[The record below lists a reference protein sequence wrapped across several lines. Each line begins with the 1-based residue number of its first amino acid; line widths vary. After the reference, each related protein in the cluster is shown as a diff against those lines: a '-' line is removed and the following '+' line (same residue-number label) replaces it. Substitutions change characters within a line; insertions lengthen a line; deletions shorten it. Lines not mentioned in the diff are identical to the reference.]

1 MATLSLHYI
10 TLRSKQIGLKLKK
23 KKKSWLYL
31 DVVWFFIIR
40 AMFSTKFGFWN
51 ELCLNEVDA
60 QKVSDSFCFCIF
72 FSLCLKAGWDVL
84 LLYSRIPLNP
94 VHRPARCIRLN
105 CVSIDPSELY
115 HITQSCYPPHSFRP
129 LWRLCMWLLSVIHW
143 FPLASWF
150 SPFLPSSFHAL
161 MHWCTVCSHSS
172 DTSHDLVWNIFMASQ
187 AQIQSLHTKA
197 KTTVITG
204 LFWNVEQRY
213 VRLGVETQ
221 CLRKIYQVFF
231 LPLLENVQFRE
242 RLMTG
247 NKGPLLN
254 LNRTLV
260 MWCTD
265 MVDVLN
271 TSEPSIKNCKKK

>member
-10 TLRSKQIGLKLKK
+10 TLRSKQIGLKLKE

-40 AMFSTKFGFWN
+40 AMFSTKVGLRN

-60 QKVSDSFCFCIF
+60 QKVSDSFCFFFF

-115 HITQSCYPPHSFRP
+115 HITQSYYPPHSFRP
-129 LWRLCMWLLSVIHW
+129 LWRLCMWLLSVIRW

-161 MHWCTVCSHSS
+161 MHCVLSLVWYQSRFGLKHLHGISSS
-172 DTSHDLVWNIFMASQ
+172 DSVSSYQGQNHCHYRLVLKCRTEVCETGCGNSILKKNISGF
-187 AQIQSLHTKA
+187 
-197 KTTVITG
+197 
-204 LFWNVEQRY
+204 F
-213 VRLGVETQ
+213 
-221 CLRKIYQVFF
+221 FF
-231 LPLLENVQFRE
+231 LY
-242 RLMTG
+242 
-247 NKGPLLN
+247 
-254 LNRTLV
+254 
-260 MWCTD
+260 
-265 MVDVLN
+265 
-271 TSEPSIKNCKKK
+271 